1 MKESILETVCI
12 LCLLTACA
20 YTDIRSRELSLK
32 FMLGFGV
39 VEAGLLLYRCLSDG
53 VYIPWGILVGLG
65 LLLISYFTRGA
76 IGDGDAILIMLTGLL
91 LNLKTNLMLFTG
103 AAVMAAVYGILLLWL
118 KRMDK
123 KTEMP
128 FVPFLLITYVGMI
141 VL

>member
-12 LCLLTACA
+12 LSLLTACA

-32 FMLGFGV
+32 LMLGFGI
-39 VEAGLLLYRCLSDG
+39 VETGLLLCRCFSDG
-53 VYIPWGILVGLG
+53 MQLPWGMLVGLG
-65 LLLISYFTRGA
+65 LLLISYFTKGA
-76 IGDGDAILIMLTGLL
+76 VGDGDAILIMLTGLL
-91 LNLKTNLMLFTG
+91 LNLRTNLILFTG
-103 AAVMAAVYGILLLWL
+103 ASVMAAVYGMLLLRL
-118 KRMDK
+118 KGMDR